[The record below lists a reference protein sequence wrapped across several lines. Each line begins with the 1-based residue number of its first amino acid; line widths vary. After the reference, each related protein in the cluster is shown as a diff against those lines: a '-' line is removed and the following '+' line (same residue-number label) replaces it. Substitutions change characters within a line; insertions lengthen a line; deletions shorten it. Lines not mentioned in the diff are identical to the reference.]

1 MKRVLFYKQSRL
13 IMNVLLLTFVITS
26 CAKKNTD
33 LKQNPTPE
41 EFATAPGGN
50 KQGTS
55 TEVRLKLTVND
66 AAGNNITSD
75 GGGDYVDGQKNSS
88 IYFSTSGNLQFTT
101 AASNNPHTPITR
113 WLNINFSDPL
123 SGYPA
128 RGTEK
133 SNFISTV
140 TTVTSP
146 NPTLL
151 QNLAVGQ
158 TKCIGFSAGIS
169 TIENGVLNF
178 HRNSTED
185 TPTSP
190 TSYVYVTRISAGPD
204 QWLMTPVPPVSGGC
218 STISNVGALRIN
230 TALYGYYNMPFSFT
244 LTKL

>member
-1 MKRVLFYKQSRL
+1 
-13 IMNVLLLTFVITS
+13 MNVLLLTFVIS

-33 LKQNPTPE
+33 IKQNPTPE
-41 EFATAPGGN
+41 EFATTPRGN
-50 KQGTS
+50 KPGTS

-75 GGGDYVDGQKNSS
+75 GSGDYVDGQQNSS

-101 AASNNPHTPITR
+101 SASSNPHTPTTR
-113 WLNINFSDPL
+113 WLNVDFSDPL
-123 SGYPA
+123 AGYTA

-190 TSYVYVTRISAGPD
+190 TSYVYVTRISASPADPD
-204 QWLMTPVPPVSGGC
+204 QWLMTPAPPVSGGC
-218 STISNVGALRIN
+218 SSISNVGALRIN
-230 TALYGYYNMPFSFT
+230 TTLYGYYNMPFSFT

>member
-1 MKRVLFYKQSRL
+1 MKRIPFYKLSGL
-13 IMNVLLLTFVITS
+13 FLNVLLLTIAFTS
-26 CAKKNTD
+26 CTKKTTEIG
-33 LKQNPTPE
+33 QNVSSE

-50 KQGTS
+50 KPATS
-55 TEVRLKLTVND
+55 TEVRLKLTVNN
-66 AAGNNITSD
+66 ASGNQITSD
-75 GGGDYVDGQKNSS
+75 GGGSYIDGQENCS

-101 AASNNPHTPITR
+101 SASNNPKTPSTR
-113 WLNINFSDPL
+113 YLNINFDSPL
-123 SGYPA
+123 PNYPA
-128 RGTEK
+128 RSVEQ
-133 SNFISTV
+133 SRFISTI

-151 QNLAVGQ
+151 QDLSVGQ

-169 TIENGVLNF
+169 TIADGVLNF

-190 TSYVYVTRISAGPD
+190 TAYVYVTRTSSTE
-204 QWLMTPVPPVSGGC
+204 WLMTPVPPLSGGC
-218 STISNVGALRIN
+218 STIPNVGALRIN

>member
-1 MKRVLFYKQSRL
+1 MKQATRL
-13 IMNVLLLTFVITS
+13 LPVMSILLLVFIS
-26 CAKKNTD
+26 CKKETT
-33 LKQNPTPE
+33 NPVPTNE
-41 EFATAPGGN
+41 EIATASSEKKTN
-50 KQGTS
+50 TS

-75 GGGDYVDGQKNSS
+75 GGDYIDGQQNSS

-101 AASNNPHTPITR
+101 AASNNPNTPITR
-113 WLNINFSDPL
+113 WLNINFSNPL
-123 SGYPA
+123 SGYPS
-128 RGTEK
+128 GGIEK
-133 SNFISTV
+133 SSFISTV

-146 NPTLL
+146 NPTLI

-169 TIENGVLNF
+169 TIANGVLNF

-190 TSYVYVTRISAGPD
+190 TSYVYVTRISASPAGPD
-204 QWLMTPVPPVSGGC
+204 QWLMTPAPPLSGGC
-218 STISNVGALRIN
+218 SAISNVGALRIN